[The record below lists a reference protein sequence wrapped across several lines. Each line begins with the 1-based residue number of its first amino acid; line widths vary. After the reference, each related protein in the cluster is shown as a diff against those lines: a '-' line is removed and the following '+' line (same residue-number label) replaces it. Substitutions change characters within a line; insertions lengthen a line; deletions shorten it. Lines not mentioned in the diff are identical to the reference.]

1 MIYSLFAYPVS
12 GVIKLWH
19 VLLTALGADPISS
32 WIASL
37 FLLVMTVRLIL
48 LPFAYAQYK
57 STRIQVNLRPVI
69 NQIREEYKDKP
80 GTAAR
85 KERIAKEQKARK
97 DAGYRLS
104 AGCLPVVIQLPFVL
118 G

>member
-57 STRIQVNLRPVI
+57 STRIQVNLRPSLTRFGKNI
-69 NQIREEYKDKP
+69 KISRGLRP
-80 GTAAR
+80 GR
-85 KERIAKEQKARK
+85 N
-97 DAGYRLS
+97 
-104 AGCLPVVIQLPFVL
+104 V
-118 G
+118 